1 MSTPTSHAR
10 ARFGPLAGIVT
21 AGAVIPVVIAAGLA
35 GKPPAPVLNPAL
47 PGALAN
53 SVVAFGAEGGHPEFA
68 VLRDNRTDAAAY
80 LFGHKNHNS
89 PDAWGRMQE
98 ALAAIKDGSSPTAAS
113 TGRAGHIEDRGGKL
127 AMSCTFCHEPEPD
140 RGGMKPI
147 DFETHCIDCHAGSLG
162 FVGAAGDK
170 VKLDASPKKLVRAHA
185 VPHGSSAQVAA
196 LVDLAIAQ
204 FVADD
209 PPQFPKPDPAKAAGE
224 GEKKDQPATD
234 EGGSRR
240 RRGGGGGGGGGDE
253 AAKPVEAPAAQPE
266 EPSSGSTRRG
276 RGGSG
281 GDTRRPADAGPT
293 AKLKA
298 YESKDKL
305 IEDMKEWRTAILGSL
320 KDTNCAMCHTDVK
333 AGAGETP
340 DLFVVAGAPIPD
352 RWFARARFDHGAHAM
367 VSCISCHN
375 DAIAAA
381 KRFPGILA
389 SEKTADINIPGIAS
403 CRECHAPAGATVK
416 RPDGSIMHASGAPH
430 DCVLCHT
437 YHEKPPQAVMGRRSI
452 EQVRN
457 GGRGAPAGTAP
468 SQKPP
473 APSK

>member
-1 MSTPTSHAR
+1 MNTPTSPAR
-10 ARFGPLAGIVT
+10 GRFGPLAGVLT
-21 AGAVIPVVIAAGLA
+21 VGAVLPVVIAAGLA
-35 GKPPAPVLNPAL
+35 GKPPAVNPAI
-47 PGALAN
+47 PGNLVN
-53 SVVAFGAEGGHPEFA
+53 SVVSFGVEGGHPEFA
-68 VLRDNRTDAAAY
+68 VLRDNRTDSAAY

-98 ALAAIKDGSSPTAAS
+98 ALAAIKDGTSPSSAS
-113 TGRAGHIEDRGGKL
+113 TGRASHIEDRGGKL
-127 AMSCTFCHEPEPD
+127 AMSCTFCHEPEAD

-170 VKLDASPKKLVRAHA
+170 VKLDSSAKKLVRPNA

-204 FVADD
+204 FVAAD
-209 PPQFPKPDPAKAAGE
+209 PPQFPKPDPAGAAGA
-224 GEKKDQPATD
+224 GEKQDQPAPE

-240 RRGGGGGGGGGDE
+240 RRGGSSGGGAE
-253 AAKPVEAPAAQPE
+253 EAKPAEAPAAQPE
-266 EPSSGSTRRG
+266 EPSSGSSRRG

-281 GDTRRPADAGPT
+281 GGGADPRRPADAGPT

-305 IEDMKEWRTAILGSL
+305 VEDMKEWRTAILGSL

-333 AGAGETP
+333 AGASETP
-340 DLFVVAGAPIPD
+340 DLFVVAGGPIPD

-367 VSCISCHN
+367 VSCISCHH
-375 DAIAAA
+375 DAIATA

-389 SEKTADINIPGIAS
+389 SEKTGDINIPGLAS
-403 CRECHAPAGATVK
+403 CRECHAPAGASVK
-416 RPDGSIMHASGAPH
+416 RPDGSVMHASGAPH
-430 DCVLCHT
+430 DCVLCHA

-452 EQVRN
+452 EQVRK
-457 GGRGAPAGTAP
+457 GGRGAPAGAAAP
-468 SQKPP
+468 A
-473 APSK
+473 APTK